1 MPRTCSVCK
10 SPDKL
15 PAEDA
20 ILRVIPL
27 SRIAAQTKLSVDALQ
42 RHKKNCMAK
51 GIVRAAPFEA
61 QQSVEAISLLSRV
74 QSLIVEVREIANCA
88 KKNKSWASAISALR
102 ELRSCLELL
111 GRMSGELSQTPGP
124 KLSVGV
130 IVNAGQQ
137 QHSESDDS
145 DSGDLDLQIAR
156 HVMEA
161 TNDFD
166 PVEIE
171 RLKLLCSRVFLA
183 PTPQQGMSPLQLI
196 ESTARIPPA
205 VDKL

>member
-1 MPRTCSVCK
+1 MPRICSVCK

-20 ILRVIPL
+20 ILRAIPL
-27 SRIAAQTKLSVDALQ
+27 SRIAAQTKLSVDSLQ

-124 KLSVGV
+124 KVQIGIALNS
-130 IVNAGQQ
+130 GQQ
-137 QHSESDDS
+137 QRTETDDD

-161 TNDFD
+161 TNGFD
-166 PVEIE
+166 AAEIE
-171 RLKLLCSRVFLA
+171 RLKALCSRVFIDS
-183 PTPQQGMSPLQLI
+183 TPAQGVVLPHLT
-196 ESTARIPPA
+196 ESKAS
-205 VDKL
+205 

>member
-20 ILRVIPL
+20 ILRLVPL
-27 SRIAAQTKLSVDALQ
+27 SRIAQQTKLSIDALQ
-42 RHKKNCMAK
+42 RHKSHMGKS
-51 GIVRAAPFEA
+51 IVRTVPYEA
-61 QQSVEAISLLSRV
+61 EQALSSVTLLSRV

-124 KLSVGV
+124 KVQVGV
-130 IVNAGQQ
+130 IVNAQ
-137 QHSESDDS
+137 QHPESDDG
-145 DSGDLDLQIAR
+145 GDLELTLAKY
-156 HVMEA
+156 VCEA
-161 TNDFD
+161 TLNFD
-166 PVEIE
+166 AAEIE
-171 RLKLLCSRVFLA
+171 RMKALCSRVFVEACLNRA
-183 PTPQQGMSPLQLI
+183 
-196 ESTARIPPA
+196 
-205 VDKL
+205 

>member
-20 ILRVIPL
+20 ILRLVPL
-27 SRIAAQTKLSVDALQ
+27 SRISQQTKLSVDALQ
-42 RHKKNCMAK
+42 RHKGHMGKN
-51 GIVRAAPFEA
+51 IVRAAPFEA
-61 QQSVEAISLLSRV
+61 EQALSSVTLLSRV

-111 GRMSGELSQTPGP
+111 GRMSGELSQVPGP
-124 KLSVGV
+124 KVQIG
-130 IVNAGQQ
+130 IAVNAGQQ
-137 QHSESDDS
+137 QRAEGEDEDG
-145 DSGDLDLQIAR
+145 GDLDLRIAR

-166 PVEIE
+166 PEEIA
-171 RLKLLCSRVFLA
+171 RLKALCSRVFIES
-183 PTPQQGMSPLQLI
+183 TPHQGMSPLQLA
-196 ESTARIPPA
+196 ESTPSNRA
-205 VDKL
+205 VVHNL

>member
-1 MPRTCSVCK
+1 MPRVCSVCK

-15 PAEDA
+15 PAEEA
-20 ILRVIPL
+20 ILRLVPL

-42 RHKKNCMAK
+42 RHKTHMGKN
-51 GIVRAAPFEA
+51 IVRTVPFEA
-61 QQSVEAISLLSRV
+61 EQVLSSVTLLSRV

-124 KLSVGV
+124 KVSVGV
-130 IVNAGQQ
+130 IVNSGQPQ
-137 QHSESDDS
+137 SAESDDG
-145 DSGDLDLQIAR
+145 DGGDLDLQIAR

-171 RLKLLCSRVFLA
+171 RLKLLCSRVFLES
-183 PTPQQGMSPLQLI
+183 TPHAGIGPPQLI
-196 ESTARIPPA
+196 ESTARNRAA
-205 VDKL
+205 VNDL